1 MFNLRSVNSS
11 TYLSD
16 EAKRKQDPNAVEAAL
31 LFNEKKYPPMLPR
44 VLRVVRA
51 KAVRKTTLASASRTG
66 PNQRIARPG
75 QKQLGG
81 YNPKVSS
88 EVSSF
93 KGRASKLLGKA
104 AAAAQFKSGANGTA
118 IGKRGEGVKDR
129 KTSGGGKAEGIAGVL
144 KTPESIV
151 FEGYRASA
159 KSGKP
164 RDLKLGGSGGGKK
177 KGKPRTRGAKRASE
191 WKKSGGKKGK

>member
-1 MFNLRSVNSS
+1 
-11 TYLSD
+11 
-16 EAKRKQDPNAVEAAL
+16 VEAAL

-51 KAVRKTTLASASRTG
+51 KAVRKTALASASRTG
-66 PNQRIARPG
+66 PSKNAKPG
-75 QKQLGG
+75 QKSQLGG
-81 YNPKVSS
+81 YNPRVAPG
-88 EVSSF
+88 VSSF

-104 AAAAQFKSGANGTA
+104 AAAQFKSGANGAA
-118 IGKRGEGVKDR
+118 IGKRGDGEKEPR
-129 KTSGGGKAEGIAGVL
+129 TSEGGKAEGAKGAAGAM

-177 KGKPRTRGAKRASE
+177 KGKPRTRGAKRGSE
-191 WKKSGGKKGK
+191 WKKAGGKKAK

>member
-16 EAKRKQDPNAVEAAL
+16 QANRKQDPNAVEAAL

-51 KAVRKTTLASASRTG
+51 KAVRKTALASASRAG
-66 PNQRIARPG
+66 PNPRIAKPG

-88 EVSSF
+88 EASSF
-93 KGRASKLLGKA
+93 KGRASKLLGK

-118 IGKRGEGVKDR
+118 IGKRGEGVKER
-129 KTSGGGKAEGIAGVL
+129 RTSGGGKAEGIAGVL
-144 KTPESIV
+144 RTPESIV

-177 KGKPRTRGAKRASE
+177 KGKPRTRGAKRAGE
-191 WKKSGGKKGK
+191 WKKAGGKKGK

>member
-1 MFNLRSVNSS
+1 
-11 TYLSD
+11 
-16 EAKRKQDPNAVEAAL
+16 
-31 LFNEKKYPPMLPR
+31 MLPR

-51 KAVRKTTLASASRTG
+51 KAVRKTALASASRSG
-66 PNQRIARPG
+66 PQKNPRPG

-81 YNPKVSS
+81 YNPRVAP
-88 EVSSF
+88 EVSSL

-104 AAAAQFKSGANGTA
+104 AAAQFKSGANDTT
-118 IGKRGEGVKDR
+118 IGKRGEGEKERRIGAGSRSEVAK
-129 KTSGGGKAEGIAGVL
+129 GGNGVM

-164 RDLKLGGSGGGKK
+164 KDLKMGGGGGGKK
-177 KGKPRTRGAKRASE
+177 KGKPRTRGANRATA
-191 WKKSGGKKGK
+191 WKKAGGKKGK